1 MAIDAKVNF
10 LRDIEK
16 LGAETIPQTIMQ
28 RMMVIISDVLED
40 YDIRECQHWETEE
53 KDDLFEAFISTMK
66 VQGRSK
72 GTIERYERTI
82 RIFMT
87 FSKAP
92 TRKINVYHVRAWLAA
107 EKNRGIQDSTLDG
120 NRQVLSSYFGWLFR
134 EGLIERNPM
143 ANVGTIKVPRKKKL
157 TYSSVDMAKIM
168 DACRKLRDKAIVQFL
183 YTTGC
188 RVSEMI
194 ALNRDQLDMRNQEVV
209 VHGKGDKERT
219 VYFDSVTAMLLEEY
233 LNSRKDDNPALF
245 IGLRGDRLMQN
256 GVRVML
262 KDIERRTGVT
272 GVHPHKF
279 RRTMA
284 TDMARHGTTIQTIAH
299 LLGHER
305 IDTTMEYVQ
314 QSAQDIKYDYRRLY
328 A

>member
-1 MAIDAKVNF
+1 MAINARVNF

-16 LGAETIPQTIMQ
+16 IGSETIPQTTMQ
-28 RMMVIISDVLED
+28 QMMVIISDVLEN
-40 YDIRECQHWETEE
+40 YDIRECQHWEMEE

-72 GTIERYERTI
+72 GTLERYERII

-87 FSKAP
+87 FSKVT
-92 TRKINVYHVRAWLAA
+92 TRKINVYHVRSWLAA

-120 NRQVLSSYFGWLFR
+120 DRQVLSSYFGWLFR

-143 ANVGTIKVPRKKKL
+143 ANVGTIKVPRKKKP
-157 TYSSVDMAKIM
+157 TYSSVDMMKIM
-168 DACRKLRDKAIVQFL
+168 DACRKLRDKAIIQFL
-183 YTTGC
+183 ATTGC
-188 RVSEMI
+188 RVSEMTG
-194 ALNRDQLDMRNQEVV
+194 LNRDQLDMRNQEVV

-233 LNSRKDDNPALF
+233 LAKREDDNPALF
-245 IGLRGDRLMQN
+245 IGQKKERLGPN

-262 KDIERRTGVT
+262 KDIERRTGVA
-272 GVHPHKF
+272 GIHPHKF

-284 TDMARHGTTIQTIAH
+284 TEMARHVPIQSISR